1 MRFPAGYTA
10 LIGDGSARDGLG
22 RPMRVLLMSLVLSV
36 TAAVYAQ
43 EGFPLDGTWR
53 GQRQA
58 GTEVPVTIVMVLEWD
73 GKRVSGVINPGPKSI
88 QIAKAELIPD
98 GWRVEIAARTPTGEA
113 ISFTGAIGKL
123 GAYDRTITGTWMEGG
138 RSYRVRMVRE

>member
-1 MRFPAGYTA
+1 
-10 LIGDGSARDGLG
+10 
-22 RPMRVLLMSLVLSV
+22 MRVWLMSLVLSV
-36 TAAVYAQ
+36 AAVVHAQ

-58 GTEVPVTIVMVLEWD
+58 GTEAPVTIVMVFAWD
-73 GKRVSGVINPGPKSI
+73 GDKVSGVIDPGPKSI

-98 GWRVEIAARTPTGEA
+98 GWRVRIEAHTKMGEA
-113 ISFTGAIGKL
+113 ISFMGVIDKL
-123 GAYDRTITGTWMEGG
+123 GAYDRTITGTWIEGA

>member
-1 MRFPAGYTA
+1 
-10 LIGDGSARDGLG
+10 
-22 RPMRVLLMSLVLSV
+22 MRVLLMSLALSL
-36 TAAVYAQ
+36 AALVHAQ

-88 QIAKAELIPD
+88 PIANAALIPD
-98 GWRVEIAARTPTGEA
+98 GWQVKVEAHTRTGEA
-113 ISFTGAIGKL
+113 IAFTGVIGKL
-123 GAYDRTITGTWMEGG
+123 GAYDRTITGTWIEGG
-138 RSYRVRMVRE
+138 RTYHVRMVRE